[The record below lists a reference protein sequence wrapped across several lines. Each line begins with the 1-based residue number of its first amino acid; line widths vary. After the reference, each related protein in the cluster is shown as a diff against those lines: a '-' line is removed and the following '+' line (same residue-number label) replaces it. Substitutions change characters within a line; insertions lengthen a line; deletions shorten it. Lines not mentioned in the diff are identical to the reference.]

1 MLNGVAV
8 GYSADGIDRYSYET
22 SIDTPL
28 ATSIDYS
35 IGVSIDTALSKL
47 YARVDT
53 MLTMILDQ
61 LSHISRGS

>member
-1 MLNGVAV
+1 MVLR
-8 GYSADGIDRYSYET
+8 SATLPMVSIDVSIGIST
-22 SIDTPL
+22 DTPL

-35 IGVSIDTALSKL
+35 IGVSINSALSRH

-61 LSHISRGS
+61 FSHISRGS

>member
-1 MLNGVAV
+1 MVLR
-8 GYSADGIDRYSYET
+8 SATLPMVSIDVSIGIST
-22 SIDTPL
+22 DTPL

-61 LSHISRGS
+61 LSHISRGP